1 MTNMRKKILLEEKKK
16 MCGRVRKREM
26 VDACSCYRTV
36 SSAFLGSLISLSLL
50 CLFSISTSFFLSNF
64 DSVLASLF
72 GSMLDIF
79 NATLFKV
86 AAAGAAVL
94 KVVLES
100 VSPSFVSRVVASS
113 AGNLELGGLVA
124 RVLLELVAR
133 VGLELV
139 ARVVVL
145 VEG

>member
-1 MTNMRKKILLEEKKK
+1 
-16 MCGRVRKREM
+16 MCERVRKREM
-26 VDACSCYRTV
+26 VNACSCYRTV

-124 RVLLELVAR
+124 RVLLDLVAR